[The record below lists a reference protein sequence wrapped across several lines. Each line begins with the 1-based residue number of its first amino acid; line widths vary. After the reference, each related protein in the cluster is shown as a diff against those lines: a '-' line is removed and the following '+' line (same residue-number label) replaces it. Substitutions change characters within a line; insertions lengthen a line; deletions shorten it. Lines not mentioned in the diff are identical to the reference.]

1 MKVDNSTRVPFN
13 VNVLKKIISKELNGY
28 IFTRGGH
35 IVTQIISEGGEIVR
49 HWGSTCISC

>member
-13 VNVLKKIISKELNGY
+13 VNVLKKVISKELNGY

-35 IVTQIISEGGEIVR
+35 IVTQIISEGVNCQALGKYLY
-49 HWGSTCISC
+49 